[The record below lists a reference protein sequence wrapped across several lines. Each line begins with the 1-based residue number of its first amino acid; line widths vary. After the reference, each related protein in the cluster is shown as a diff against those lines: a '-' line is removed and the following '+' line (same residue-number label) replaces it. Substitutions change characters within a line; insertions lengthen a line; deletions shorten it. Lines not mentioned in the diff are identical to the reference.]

1 LNQAEAC
8 RPAGFFVS
16 SGPAIPESPLRGKG
30 KDNPTV
36 KKQTKPTI
44 KAHLIRSAFYLL
56 LLIAICAIPFALAQR
71 KATRVSTA
79 NPAAKP
85 NAGAIAQLPPG
96 DTSSLEGTVPA
107 QSQPSPNAPQSVI
120 YD

>member
-1 LNQAEAC
+1 
-8 RPAGFFVS
+8 
-16 SGPAIPESPLRGKG
+16 
-30 KDNPTV
+30 V

-96 DTSSLEGTVPA
+96 HTSSLEGTVPA